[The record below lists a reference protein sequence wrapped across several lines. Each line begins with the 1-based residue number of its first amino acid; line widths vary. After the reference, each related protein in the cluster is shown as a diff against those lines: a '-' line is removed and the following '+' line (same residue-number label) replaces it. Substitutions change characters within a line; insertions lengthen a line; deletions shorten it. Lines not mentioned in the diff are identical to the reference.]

1 MIKRLKF
8 PAWVVIGTAMILI
21 VAGVIQLFD
30 SAGLRKSA
38 ENVTTISKYPGLD
51 LHTLTK
57 ETDHYTYSTSQPE
70 TEHQAINESINQWID
85 GEKGAFL
92 KEVEISKESLDDT
105 MRAHLNI
112 QVETNRMSENFYSLV
127 FRSYSI
133 TGGANGQN
141 KVNVFNLDMT
151 NGRLLELG
159 DALELDG
166 ENIDQLKEIIWEGL
180 QSNQEWQLYVDETL
194 FNEVMG
200 DPDNWKWSI
209 DNGHFTL
216 YWDEYE
222 IAAGAAGEMELDIP
236 IEKIA
241 VFLKKS
247 IQSYLAMPEEQVR
260 ELDAIREREQLK
272 LDPDGKYI
280 ALTFDD
286 GPSAAVTPK
295 VLQALKDHN
304 AKATFFMLG
313 SQAEYYPGLVREVA
327 KAGHEIGNHSG
338 SHPDLSKA
346 DAAKIRDEIA
356 GTTKTIKD
364 AAGVD
369 VNHFR
374 PPYGAYNEGV
384 IDYMNETGQS
394 IILWSVDSLD
404 WKYRN
409 SETVR
414 QTILQQASPGAI
426 VLMHDIHPTTAD
438 ALPDLLSALEQE
450 GYEFVTVSQLLEWKG
465 QAGVGPYFGSRQA
478 SGK

>member
-21 VAGVIQLFD
+21 VAGVIQLSG
-30 SAGLRKSA
+30 SADLRKSA
-38 ENVTTISKYPGLD
+38 ETVTTISKYPGLD

-57 ETDHYTYSTSQPE
+57 ETDHYTYSISQPE
-70 TEHQAINESINQWID
+70 TEHQVINESIDRWINR
-85 GEKGAFL
+85 ETEAFL
-92 KEVEISKESLDDT
+92 KEVGKYKEDPDDS
-105 MRAHLNI
+105 MRGHLNI
-112 QVETNRMSENFYSLV
+112 QVETNRMSEHFYSLV

-141 KVNVFNLDMT
+141 KVNVFNLDMS

-159 DALELDG
+159 DVLELDG
-166 ENIDQLKEIIWEGL
+166 ESIEQIKEIIWEGL
-180 QSNQEWQLYVDETL
+180 QSNHEWQLYVDQTL

-200 DPDNWKWSI
+200 NPDNWKWSI
-209 DNGHFTL
+209 DNEHFTL

-222 IAAGAAGEMELDIP
+222 IAAGAAGEVELDVP
-236 IEKIA
+236 VEKIA

-247 IQSYLAMPEEQVR
+247 IQSYLAMPEEKVR

-286 GPSAAVTPK
+286 GPSATVTPK
-295 VLQALKDHN
+295 ILRALKEHN

-327 KAGHEIGNHSG
+327 GAGHEIGNHSG

-346 DAAKIRDEIA
+346 DAAKILDEIA
-356 GTTKTIKD
+356 GTTKRIKD

-404 WKYRN
+404 WKHRDPD
-409 SETVR
+409 TIR

-438 ALPDLLSALEQE
+438 SLPGLLSALEQE

-465 QAGVGPYFGSRQA
+465 QAGVGPYFGSR
-478 SGK
+478 